1 MTILGA
7 AHGFLEVEP
16 HMPQQRRADR
26 QVVLLLHGLSG
37 NKEDWSFPAHYDV
50 HWDHRRDPPDRH
62 SNNNLTPPL
71 PGLQPF
77 DPEGLQP
84 FDPLDLLSAF
94 LSPMRTDIRCWSG
107 VLKALGHTVINY
119 DQDGSDEVVEVP
131 LAQLET
137 RIAPFIR
144 EEVLTDQLAGKRV
157 VLLCHSRG
165 GILARRYLRRNAD
178 ASEWIGRVITL
189 CSPHQGTFAPRAKQ
203 RLADEAALLGVGGGA
218 AGLAVD
224 LVVRIIGLLGSSDAQ
239 NQLLPDD
246 PLFDPLR
253 PRLADPAD
261 VPDIEFTTFGGTSV
275 RYSRIY
281 SWHYT
286 PASFLPI
293 PPDLLF
299 DWTQFPVEERLVSPL
314 LDAIPESVVE
324 DEQDEGEGDGLVANH
339 RSFLPGAPHR
349 SVAVNHAEALWDENL
364 FAEVADLLGT
374 PLSGAGRV
382 DCGRPEITHTLTI
395 QPAFVS
401 FGSVN
406 IGATATRLLR
416 IRNTTGD
423 TVTVQLAA
431 SPPGVFEWAALNATL
446 AAGEEA
452 SVQFRFRPVDHAIRR
467 ETVRFTST
475 APGSPHTIGLIGKG
489 PGGFDPDAEE
499 PLPTRLSFRPR
510 GLSFGSV
517 SIGDQATRVLTIGNN
532 TGRVVN
538 ITIAAGDVGV
548 FSWPALTATMG
559 TNTEQLTVTFR
570 PTDHDLEHGT
580 LTVLSNTAASPDTI
594 KLSGKGPGG
603 FPTPEEEDPEEP
615 LPF

>member
-1 MTILGA
+1 
-7 AHGFLEVEP
+7 
-16 HMPQQRRADR
+16 
-26 QVVLLLHGLSG
+26 VL
-37 NKEDWSFPAHYDV
+37 
-50 HWDHRRDPPDRH
+50 
-62 SNNNLTPPL
+62 
-71 PGLQPF
+71 
-77 DPEGLQP
+77 
-84 FDPLDLLSAF
+84 
-94 LSPMRTDIRCWSG
+94 I
-107 VLKALGHTVINY
+107 
-119 DQDGSDEVVEVP
+119 
-131 LAQLET
+131 
-137 RIAPFIR
+137 
-144 EEVLTDQLAGKRV
+144 DQLAGKRV

-189 CSPHQGTFAPRAKQ
+189 CSPHQGTEAPRALQ
-203 RLADEAALLGVGGGA
+203 RLADVAAVLGAGQTLGA
-218 AGLAVD
+218 SLAVD
-224 LVVRIIGLLGSSDAQ
+224 LWLRITGLLGSGDGH

-246 PLFDPLR
+246 PLFDPLLD
-253 PRLADPAD
+253 RLADPAD

-275 RYSRIY
+275 RYGRIY

-286 PASFLPI
+286 PASFLPR

-299 DWTQFPVEERLVSPL
+299 DWTQVPFEERLVSPL

-374 PLSGAGRV
+374 PLSGAGPV

-395 QPAFVS
+395 QPAIVS

-406 IGATATRLLR
+406 IGTTATRPLR
-416 IRNTTGD
+416 IRNTTGN

-446 AAGEEA
+446 PAGEEA

-517 SIGDQATRVLTIGNN
+517 SVGDQATRVLTIGNN
-532 TGRVVN
+532 TGSGLNVS
-538 ITIAAGDVGV
+538 IAAGDVGV
-548 FSWPALTATMG
+548 FRWPALTATMG
-559 TNTEQLTVTFR
+559 PNTERQLTVTFR

-594 KLSGKGPGG
+594 KLFGKGPGG
-603 FPTPEEEDPEEP
+603 FPIPEEEDPEEP